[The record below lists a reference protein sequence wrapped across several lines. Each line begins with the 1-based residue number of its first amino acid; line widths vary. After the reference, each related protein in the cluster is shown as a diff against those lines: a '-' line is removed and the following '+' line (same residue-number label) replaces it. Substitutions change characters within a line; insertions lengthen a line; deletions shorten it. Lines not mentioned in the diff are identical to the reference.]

1 MNKKNLNNWIDAA
14 RPRTLPLSLSG
25 IVLGSGYAYSQ
36 GFWSW
41 PIFILAILTTIL
53 FQIISNFANDLG
65 DGLKGTDNKQRIG
78 PERSIQAGKIEP
90 VQMKKAIVITS
101 IFSLISATVLIFT
114 GSKNLPSSVIYFY
127 LVLAILCVI
136 AGITYT
142 MGRRA
147 YGYYGLGDVM
157 VLLFFGGV
165 SVLGV
170 YPFYAK
176 SFDNSLIF
184 GAIGIGLLS
193 TAVLNLN
200 NMRDRIND
208 AKCNKRTLAVMMGPN
223 VSKLYH
229 FFLIAGGIGF
239 LTYFI
244 SATGKEL
251 AGLGLL
257 PSLYLIF
264 HLRQVMQIKD
274 AKMYDPELMKVALST
289 FLSALLFFIG
299 ILFS

>member
-1 MNKKNLNNWIDAA
+1 MSKSNLNIWIEAA

-25 IVLGSGYAYSQ
+25 IVLGSGFAYSQ

-41 PIFILAILTTIL
+41 PIFVLAILTTVL

-65 DGLKGTDNKQRIG
+65 DGIKGTDNKQRVG
-78 PERSIQAGKIEP
+78 PARSVQSGKIDP
-90 VQMKKAIVITS
+90 LQMKKAIIITS
-101 IFSLISATVLIFT
+101 ILSLISASALIFI
-114 GSKNLPSSVIYFY
+114 GSRDLSSSVIYFY
-127 LVLAILCVI
+127 LVLTGLCII
-136 AGITYT
+136 AAITYT
-142 MGRRA
+142 MGKRA
-147 YGYYGLGDVM
+147 YGYYGLGDLM

-170 YPFYAK
+170 YPFYTK
-176 SFDNSLIF
+176 TFDNSLIY
-184 GAIGIGLLS
+184 GAIGIGLMS

-200 NMRDRIND
+200 NMRDRVND

-223 VSKLYH
+223 LSKVYH

-244 SATGKEL
+244 SSTGKEM

-274 AKMYDPELMKVALST
+274 AKLYDPELMKVALST
-289 FLSALLFFIG
+289 FLSALLFLIG
-299 ILFS
+299 ILIS

>member
-1 MNKKNLNNWIDAA
+1 MTKNKLNIWIEAA
-14 RPRTLPLSLSG
+14 RPRTLPLSVSG
-25 IVLGSGYAYSQ
+25 IILSSGFAYAQ

-41 PIFILAILTTIL
+41 PVFTLAIITTVL

-65 DGLKGTDNKQRIG
+65 DGLKGTDNHQRVG
-78 PERSIQAGKIEP
+78 PSRSIQSGKIEP
-90 VQMKKAIVITS
+90 LQMKKAIIITCVLS
-101 IFSLISATVLIFT
+101 LFSASALIFI
-114 GSKNLPSSVIYFY
+114 GSRNLSNSTIYFY
-127 LVLAILCVI
+127 LALTVFCII
-136 AGITYT
+136 AAITYT
-142 MGRRA
+142 VGKKA
-147 YGYYGLGDVM
+147 YGYYGLGDIM
-157 VLLFFGGV
+157 VLLFLGGV

-170 YPFYAK
+170 YPFYTK
-176 SFDNSLIF
+176 TFDNSLIF
-184 GAIGIGLLS
+184 GAIGIGLMS

-200 NMRDRIND
+200 NMRDRVND
-208 AKCNKRTLAVMMGPN
+208 AKCNKRTIAVLLGPN
-223 VSKLYH
+223 LSKVYH

-244 SATGKEL
+244 SSTGKEM

-299 ILFS
+299 ILIS

>member
-1 MNKKNLNNWIDAA
+1 MSKSNLNIWIEAA

-25 IVLGSGYAYSQ
+25 IVLGSGFAYSQ

-41 PIFILAILTTIL
+41 PIFVLAILTTVL

-65 DGLKGTDNKQRIG
+65 DGIKGTDNKQRVG
-78 PERSIQAGKIEP
+78 PARSVQSGNIEP
-90 VQMKKAIVITS
+90 LQMKKAIIITS
-101 IFSLISATVLIFT
+101 ILSLISATALIFI
-114 GSKNLPSSVIYFY
+114 GSKDLSSSVIYFY
-127 LVLAILCVI
+127 LVLAVLCII
-136 AGITYT
+136 AAITYT
-142 MGRRA
+142 MGKRA
-147 YGYYGLGDVM
+147 YGYYGLGDLM

-170 YPFYAK
+170 YPFYSK
-176 SFDNSLIF
+176 TFDNSLIF
-184 GAIGIGLLS
+184 GAIGLGLMS

-200 NMRDRIND
+200 NMRDRVND

-223 VSKLYH
+223 LSKVYH

-244 SATGKEL
+244 SSTGKEM

-257 PSLYLIF
+257 PSLYLIY

-274 AKMYDPELMKVALST
+274 AKLYDPELMKVALST

-299 ILFS
+299 ILIS

>member
-1 MNKKNLNNWIDAA
+1 MAKDKLKHWIEAA
-14 RPRTLPLSLSG
+14 RPRTLPLSISG
-25 IVLGSGYAYSQ
+25 IILGSGFAYSQ

-41 PIFILAILTTIL
+41 PIFILAIITTVL

-65 DGLKGTDNKQRIG
+65 DGLKGTDNQQRVG
-78 PERSIQAGKIEP
+78 PSRSIQTGKIEP
-90 VQMKKAIVITS
+90 LEMKKAILITS
-101 IFSLISATVLIFT
+101 ILSLISASALIFL
-114 GSKNLPSSVIYFY
+114 GSSNLPTGVFYFY
-127 LVLAILCVI
+127 LLLAVLCIL
-136 AGITYT
+136 AAITYT
-142 MGRRA
+142 IGKKA
-147 YGYYGLGDVM
+147 YGYYGLGDLM

-170 YPFYAK
+170 FPFYTK
-176 SFDNSLIF
+176 TFDNSLIY
-184 GAIGIGLLS
+184 GAIGIGLMS

-200 NMRDRIND
+200 NMRDRVND
-208 AKCNKRTLAVMMGPN
+208 AKCNKRTLAVILGPN
-223 VSKLYH
+223 LSKVYH

-244 SATGKEL
+244 SSTQKEM

-274 AKMYDPELMKVALST
+274 PKMYDPELIKVALST
-289 FLSALLFFIG
+289 FISALLFFIG
-299 ILFS
+299 ILIS

>member
-1 MNKKNLNNWIDAA
+1 MSKSNLNIWIEAA

-25 IVLGSGYAYSQ
+25 IVLGSGFAYSQ

-41 PIFILAILTTIL
+41 PIFVLAILTTVL

-65 DGLKGTDNKQRIG
+65 DGIKGTDNKQRVG
-78 PERSIQAGKIEP
+78 PARSVQSGNIEP
-90 VQMKKAIVITS
+90 LQMKKAIIITS
-101 IFSLISATVLIFT
+101 ILSLFSATALIFI
-114 GSKNLPSSVIYFY
+114 GSKDLSSSVIYFY
-127 LVLAILCVI
+127 LVLAVLCII
-136 AGITYT
+136 AAITYT
-142 MGRRA
+142 MGKRA
-147 YGYYGLGDVM
+147 YGYYGLGDLM

-170 YPFYAK
+170 YPFYSK
-176 SFDNSLIF
+176 TFDNSLIF
-184 GAIGIGLLS
+184 GAIGLGLMS

-200 NMRDRIND
+200 NMRDRVND

-223 VSKLYH
+223 LSKVYH

-244 SATGKEL
+244 SSTGKEM

-257 PSLYLIF
+257 PSLYLIY

-274 AKMYDPELMKVALST
+274 AKLYDPELMKVALST

-299 ILFS
+299 ILIS

>member
-1 MNKKNLNNWIDAA
+1 MIKGNLKIWVEAA

-25 IVLGSGYAYSQ
+25 IILGSGFAYAQ

-41 PIFILAILTTIL
+41 PVFVLAIITTVL

-78 PERSIQAGKIEP
+78 PERSVQSGKIGP
-90 VQMKKAIVITS
+90 TQMKKAIVITS
-101 IFSLISATVLIFT
+101 VLSFICATALIFI
-114 GSKNLPSSVIYFY
+114 GSVNLPSAVVYFY

-142 MGRRA
+142 MGKRA
-147 YGYYGLGDVM
+147 YGYYGLGDLM

-176 SFDNSLIF
+176 TFDYSLIF

-193 TAVLNLN
+193 AAVLNLN
-200 NMRDRIND
+200 NMRDRLND
-208 AKCNKRTLAVMMGPN
+208 AKCNKRTLAVLLGPN
-223 VSKLYH
+223 MSKVYH

-244 SATGKEL
+244 SSTGKEL

>member
-101 IFSLISATVLIFT
+101 IFSLISAAVLIFT